1 MQDLFLPSPV
11 CPGAFNGVSAGLLLY
26 VGLVTL
32 LMEEFSNSEL
42 LHRSN
47 DRTRWGMYVALFA
60 AAGCMS
66 VIGIWA

>member
-1 MQDLFLPSPV
+1 M
-11 CPGAFNGVSAGLLLY
+11 CAGAFNGVSAGLLLY

-47 DRTRWGMYVALFA
+47 DRTRWGMYVAMFA